1 MDDKYNISKS
11 RKPETKSEEIEQRI
25 QELIKKRDAETNP
38 AAKAK
43 LQAEI
48 MTLFAQFERL
58 KL

>member
-25 QELIKKRDAETNP
+25 QELIKKRDAETDL
-38 AAKAK
+38 AAKNK
-43 LQAEI
+43 LNTEI
-48 MTLFAQFERL
+48 MRLFAQYERA